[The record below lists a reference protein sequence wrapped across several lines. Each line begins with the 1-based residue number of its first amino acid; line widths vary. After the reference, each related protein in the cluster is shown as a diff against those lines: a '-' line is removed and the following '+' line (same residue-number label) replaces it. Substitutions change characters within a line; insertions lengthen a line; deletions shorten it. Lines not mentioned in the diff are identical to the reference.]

1 MRPELRTGASEAGRR
16 GVIAAIVLLAL
27 LLPQFAGA
35 DSSTVTATLVVKH
48 QPMADTLAVVL
59 PLLSS
64 AGSLKVGS
72 RDNVIEVTDV
82 PARVAEVRRRLA
94 AFDHPPQPL
103 QLELH
108 VFRSGRAPESPTV
121 RLPAL
126 LEQRLRQV
134 FRYGD
139 YDLVASGTVL
149 TREGEEVRF
158 QAGGRYE
165 VAFRTTS
172 VTPDNRLVLDDF
184 SLWSHGAPSGDRP
197 LLQSRVQLVVGR
209 PLVIGLTRREGDAD
223 ALFLAVTC
231 RRPPE
236 RESGE

>member
-1 MRPELRTGASEAGRR
+1 MTVGSRTGCPEAARR
-16 GVIAAIVLLAL
+16 GLIALVVLLAL
-27 LLPQFAGA
+27 LLPRFAAA
-35 DSSTVTATLVVKH
+35 DSSPVTATLVVKY
-48 QPMADTLAVVL
+48 QSMADSLAVIL

-64 AGSLKVGS
+64 TGSLKVDSGGK
-72 RDNVIEVTDV
+72 VIEIRDL
-82 PARVAEVRRRLA
+82 PARVAAVRRQLA
-94 AFDHPPQPL
+94 AFDHPPRPL

-108 VFRSGRAPESPTV
+108 VFRSGRASETPSV

-126 LEQRLRQV
+126 LEQRLHQV

-139 YDLVASGTVL
+139 YELVSSGTVL
-149 TREGEEVRF
+149 TREGEEVKF

-165 VAFRTTS
+165 VAFRMTS
-172 VTPDNRLVLDDF
+172 VTPDDRLVLDDF
-184 SLWSHGAPSGDRP
+184 SLWSHGTPSGDRP

-236 RESGE
+236 RETSE